1 MQRYL
6 SSISLSSRVCKML
19 EKLYQDI
26 PCFHSLC
33 DLIESFRISSRT
45 VQSKDYLGMQGSE
58 LLFTSDGHKIST

>member
-1 MQRYL
+1 
-6 SSISLSSRVCKML
+6 ML

-33 DLIESFRISSRT
+33 DLIESFRISSHT
-45 VQSKDYLGMQGSE
+45 VQSKDYLAMQGSE